1 MCGHAP
7 QHCVDE
13 CARLQFETRSRDA
26 EDPECDPAGT
36 VFGETL
42 EGLTRID
49 QEALRFAGKSNLSAI
64 RWLSAMGAGP
74 KVQDK
79 NGTTMLHAACR
90 SGSCLIVQEL
100 VKNGLPLDATDS
112 AGWTPLHIAAV
123 MGRRDVTLLLLR
135 VCANVAARNKNGLTP
150 AALCSDP
157 GTREVLDEFSI
168 DSNMSQS
175 HPKPHISDLLVTNM
189 HGPHLDSDTATCEPF
204 FVPRVPLFR
213 DEVHHDKFIQLGIE
227 MFARSAGQGLAFFVA
242 AGVVHDHPT
251 DLSAFLMK
259 HQVCPV
265 KLGDFLGE
273 DFSLAQTLRLA
284 FIHSV
289 DLSGVGVVGALAK
302 AFHHIRAPLD
312 LEKIDRLTSAIA
324 HLWWR
329 THDFNEWD
337 EQHAEPQD
345 EEGLD
350 WTMFTEDFNGTAK
363 EEVESEVMGMQLRQ
377 QLRSAEG
384 LRRLMFS
391 TVMLSWNLHP
401 ANRGVALPGS
411 VSPRRLSFSGWLD
424 MNVGIEVDGSNI
436 NVQVQKR
443 VYNTIADGRSSEL
456 IPNTQDEPTP
466 SLGSTALP
474 GVQGWASVPR
484 GGLERHEPIFYAAT
498 NGSGQ
503 RLAHCILSETS
514 SGMPHQPYVPGGTP
528 VGQTPSRHQPRDEG
542 GEAVWLSL
550 RFSALLFLSS
560 GPNEVAP
567 YAFIRMQDA
576 VIRDVN
582 HQNRHLI
589 LAGRPKSR
597 SKAENSSGA
606 SKDTAGGSAV
616 LSRLP
621 FGDSARLPLPLCFL
635 LADGRFQQFEALW
648 LELQF
653 NTDEELELWA
663 RELGDACNGKPSDTN
678 KLLVDNVGSEGPSRA
693 PRLTPAAPQ
702 GCQGDVHEH
711 SSRSRSRSEASYF
724 EPLQRET
731 MSRSEASYFEPSLQR
746 ESSEQHA
753 VNSPQQFGHE
763 GASLHTAFMPEDPEG
778 ELGACKYSENGQG
791 PRPAG

>member
-1 MCGHAP
+1 MGNHSMCGHAP

-100 VKNGLPLDATDS
+100 LKNGLPLDATDS

-227 MFARSAGQGLAFFVA
+227 MFARSAGHGLAFFVA

-259 HQVCPV
+259 HSVCPA

-273 DFSLAQTLRLA
+273 DFSLSQTLRLA

-289 DLSGVGVVGALAK
+289 NLSGSGVVKALAK
-302 AFHHIRAPLD
+302 AFHHMRAPLD
-312 LEKIDRLTSAIA
+312 LGKVDRLTSTIA
-324 HLWWR
+324 QLWWR
-329 THDFNEWD
+329 VHDLSEWD
-337 EQHAEPQD
+337 EQHSEPQD
-345 EEGLD
+345 EDGLD
-350 WTMFTEDFNGTAK
+350 WTTLTEDLNGTAK
-363 EEVESEVMGMQLRQ
+363 EEVENEVMGMQLRRK
-377 QLRSAEG
+377 LRSIEG

-391 TVMLSWNLHP
+391 TVMLSWNLQP
-401 ANRGVALPGS
+401 ANRGAALPGS
-411 VSPRRLSFSGWLD
+411 VSPRPLSFSGWLD
-424 MNVGIEVDGSNI
+424 MNVGIEADGSNI
-436 NVQVQKR
+436 NVQVQKGI
-443 VYNTIADGRSSEL
+443 YNTVADGRSSEL
-456 IPNTQDEPTP
+456 NPYTQDEPTP

-474 GVQGWASVPR
+474 GVQGWASIPR
-484 GGLERHEPIFYAAT
+484 GGLERHEPVFYAAT

-503 RLAHCILSETS
+503 DLAHLILSEAS
-514 SGMPHQPYVPGGTP
+514 SGIPYQPYMPGGTP
-528 VGQTPSRHQPRDEG
+528 VGQAFTLSQHQPLDEG

-560 GPNEVAP
+560 GPIEVAP

-597 SKAENSSGA
+597 SKAENSSAA
-606 SKDTAGGSAV
+606 SKDMAGGPAV

-635 LADGRFQQFEALW
+635 LSDGCYQQFEALW

-653 NTDEELELWA
+653 NTDEELELWT
-663 RELGDACNGKPSDTN
+663 RELGDACNSKPSNKADDNSGETN
-678 KLLVDNVGSEGPSRA
+678 KILVDNPAAEGPSHT
-693 PRLTPAAPQ
+693 PRPTPAAPE
-702 GCQGDVHEH
+702 CCRGDVHDD
-711 SSRSRSRSEASYF
+711 SPGFGSVAI
-724 EPLQRET
+724 
-731 MSRSEASYFEPSLQR
+731 
-746 ESSEQHA
+746 
-753 VNSPQQFGHE
+753 NSPQHVDHE
-763 GASLHTAFMPEDPEG
+763 VASSHTTLLSEDPEEDATI
-778 ELGACKYSENGQG
+778 ELGAYSEDGQI